1 MKHFLFYCDP
11 RGHKHAQD
19 GENCWADDLE
29 KQWVEG
35 RLLGATRATHFMWFY
50 IRKDRIYQDAYAF
63 MFVKNIENV
72 LNVTLCHPEQVV
84 YDIRFSVFIQK
95 ENLSKS
101 DQGKFVLWFCTFSQI
116 NPN

>member
-35 RLLGATRATHFMWFY
+35 RILGATRAPNFKVFY

-95 ENLSKS
+95 ESLSKS
-101 DQGKFVLWFCTFSQI
+101 DQGKFVL
-116 NPN
+116 